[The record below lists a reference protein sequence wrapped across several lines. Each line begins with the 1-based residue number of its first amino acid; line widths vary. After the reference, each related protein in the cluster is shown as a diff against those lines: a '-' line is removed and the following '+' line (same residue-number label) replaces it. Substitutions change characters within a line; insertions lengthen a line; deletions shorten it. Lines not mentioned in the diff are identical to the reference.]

1 MAGPVPAWVPALA
14 ITMGMQTM
22 AAFLGRVFPVIG
34 PELTA
39 AAGVPPEQIGLL
51 AGLTAGGTMWFLAG
65 GSLLLSYFGPVR
77 MLQFGAVVASLG
89 VLASLGAWW
98 PMLLAASFVIGIG
111 YGPSPPAGSELLT
124 RNAPRGRRSL
134 IMSVKQ
140 AGVPLGGALAGL
152 IVPPLAAWG
161 GWRMALI
168 VAAALPLV
176 AALLGQPW
184 RAALDRD
191 RDMSRPPTPGNLLS
205 PANLTAPFAVVR
217 SSPAMLWVAAAG
229 FCFASVQGCLI
240 AFFVTQLTTE
250 VGYGLAVAGIAFS
263 AMQISGTFARV
274 VMGWVADRIGN
285 LPALVALA
293 LGSGAMVLVVAAIAP
308 GWPLWAVTLIGL
320 VVGTTSTSW
329 NGVYLAEIA
338 RLAPEGRIGDATA
351 GSTILTFSGYLVA
364 PILFALAVPAVG
376 GYGVCFAALACIA
389 VLAVPLLAAA
399 MRAARPRP

>member
-39 AAGVPPEQIGLL
+39 AAGVSPERIGLL

-98 PMLLAASFVIGIG
+98 PMLLVASIVIGIG

-124 RNAPRGRRSL
+124 RNAPRGRRAL

-152 IVPPLAAWG
+152 IVPPVVAWG
-161 GWRMALI
+161 GWRTGLA
-168 VAAALPLV
+168 VAAALPL
-176 AALLGQPW
+176 AAVLLVQPW
-184 RAALDRD
+184 RARLDRD
-191 RDMSRPPTPGNLLS
+191 RDISRPPTLANLLS
-205 PANLTAPFAVVR
+205 PANLKAPFSVVFA
-217 SSPAMLWVAAAG
+217 SKAMLWVAAAG

-240 AFFVTQLTTE
+240 TFFVTQLTTE
-250 VGYGLAVAGIAFS
+250 IGYALAVAGIAFS
-263 AMQISGTFARV
+263 AMQISGTFSRV
-274 VMGWVADRIGN
+274 LMGWIADRIGN
-285 LPALVALA
+285 IPALVALA

-308 GWPLWAVTLIGL
+308 GWPFWAVTLLGL
-320 VVGTTSTSW
+320 LVGVTSTSW

-364 PILFALAVPAVG
+364 PILFALAVPVAG
-376 GYGVCFAALACIA
+376 GYGVCFAALSGVAA
-389 VLAVPLLAAA
+389 LAVPMLV
-399 MRAARPRP
+399 AARRVS